1 MKAYKEHNI
10 IAKENEI
17 QNKKAAELTDEDLLQ
32 IAGGLKENDEEK
44 GFICGFF
51 PGLSGFP

>member
-1 MKAYKEHNI
+1 MKKNKNNETIDQLNKE
-10 IAKENEI
+10 AQFSDEEMENV
-17 QNKKAAELTDEDLLQ
+17 N
-32 IAGGLKENDEEK
+32 GGLKENDEEK

>member
-1 MKAYKEHNI
+1 MKAYKELNI

-17 QNKKAAELTDEDLLQ
+17 QNTKAAELTDEDLLQ